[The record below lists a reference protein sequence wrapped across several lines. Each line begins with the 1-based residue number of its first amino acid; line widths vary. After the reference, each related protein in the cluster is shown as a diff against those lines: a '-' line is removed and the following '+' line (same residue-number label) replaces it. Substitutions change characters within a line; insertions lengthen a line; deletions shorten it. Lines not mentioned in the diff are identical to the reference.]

1 MYVPSLVDRRSV
13 LCKAFFAKSVLD
25 ANSCLHY
32 LLPPPRHAD
41 SIHRVTDLDSIYHT
55 FRKYLKIRDII
66 TLSYPAINNYMSPI
80 VHSRS

>member
-32 LLPPPRHAD
+32 LLPPPRPD
-41 SIHRVTDLDSIYHT
+41 SVYRLRQHLPYIPQIPKTSRYYYSFIPY
-55 FRKYLKIRDII
+55 
-66 TLSYPAINNYMSPI
+66 AINNYMSP
-80 VHSRS
+80 SSQS